1 MKWRNRF
8 PPPQD
13 ILPGDHAKRLA
24 APYIKRLIQM
34 ELDADMYEAQG
45 DRDMARGIRQD
56 AAIIKKHLS
65 RIEGIA

>member
-1 MKWRNRF
+1 MKWRNKF

-13 ILPGDHAKRLA
+13 VFPGDHARRLA

-34 ELDADMYEAQG
+34 ELDADRFESEG

-56 AAIIKKHLS
+56 AAIVKRHLA
-65 RIEGIA
+65 RIDRIA